1 MRGARL
7 TVLCSKG
14 ASKRSALL
22 LLSTTT
28 KGSGQDN
35 AQTLL
40 QVADHSA
47 IKSSYSYSYSLHTL
61 TEMLQYP
68 SIPFFKNHLV
78 IGARHLKTGKKT
90 VAQQYMRHDAR

>member
-14 ASKRSALL
+14 PSKRSALL

-35 AQTLL
+35 VKTLL
-40 QVADHSA
+40 QVADHNA
-47 IKSSYSYSYSLHTL
+47 IKSSYSYSLHTL